1 MPSCAEQGERRFVD
15 NFAVKG
21 VYIAHSIA
29 ISQTE
34 MSTRTHRTT
43 SFLSAHP
50 VFTRAE
56 FAAAFERP
64 AGSASITSLIKYH
77 LKDGNIK
84 RMSREVVVAVPA
96 HLVAE
101 HLMVARCVAASKPRR
116 DGG

>member
-29 ISQTE
+29 ISQKE

-56 FAAAFERP
+56 FDAAFGRP
-64 AGSASITSLIKYH
+64 AGSASITSLLKHH
-77 LKDGNIK
+77 LK
-84 RMSREVVVAVPA
+84 AVNTTQPTPKV
-96 HLVAE
+96 L
-101 HLMVARCVAASKPRR
+101 AAVQPTPCTP
-116 DGG
+116 

>member
-64 AGSASITSLIKYH
+64 AGSASITSLLKRSEERRVWKECVITCRSRWAPYH
-77 LKDGNIK
+77 
-84 RMSREVVVAVPA
+84 
-96 HLVAE
+96 
-101 HLMVARCVAASKPRR
+101 
-116 DGG
+116 